1 MNHRGSSRS
10 PRYPFVSSLATLALA
25 VPMTM
30 ACSNERADSGSTVD
44 QDATAELIRYPLDD
58 LQGVIAQ
65 SGAEL
70 DSAVSADGNGSLR
83 LTATQPT
90 TFRLF
95 ETGDLDV
102 EDALLLYRA
111 RVRSDGVEGAAYL
124 EMWVQVA
131 GFGEAF
137 SRDLQ
142 TPLSGSNE
150 WSTEETPFFLQAGQ
164 NPENVKLNLVIDGRG
179 TVWIDDIRLT
189 RSPLPDGRP

>member
-1 MNHRGSSRS
+1 MVHRGSCVRSRPHYLAIIPVLGLVLPFAVGCS
-10 PRYPFVSSLATLALA
+10 SEDAQSGPAPELLRYPV
-25 VPMTM
+25 
-30 ACSNERADSGSTVD
+30 
-44 QDATAELIRYPLDD
+44 DD
-58 LQGVIAQ
+58 LEGVIAQ
-65 SGAEL
+65 SGAEF
-70 DSAVSADGNGSLR
+70 DPAVSADGNGSLR

-90 TFRLF
+90 SFRLF
-95 ETGDLDV
+95 ETGDLDI

-111 RVRSDGVEGAAYL
+111 SIRTERVEGSAYL
-124 EMWVQVA
+124 EMWVQVP

-164 NPENVKLNLVIDGRG
+164 NPENVRLNLVIDGRG

-189 RSPLPDGRP
+189 RGPLP

>member
-1 MNHRGSSRS
+1 MGHHGSRVPRGLFFMGAVVVTLPITIGCS
-10 PRYPFVSSLATLALA
+10 PGGADPA
-25 VPMTM
+25 V
-30 ACSNERADSGSTVD
+30 
-44 QDATAELIRYPLDD
+44 TAELVRYPLDD
-58 LQGVIAQ
+58 LEGVIAQ
-65 SGAEL
+65 SGAEF
-70 DSAVSADGNGSLR
+70 DPDVSADGNGSLR

-111 RVRSDGVEGAAYL
+111 RVRTERMEGNAYL

-131 GFGEAF
+131 GVGEAF

-142 TPLSGSNE
+142 TPLSGSTE
-150 WSTEETPFFLQAGQ
+150 WSTEETPFFLQAGE
-164 NPENVKLNLVIDGRG
+164 NPDNIKLNLVLDGQG

-189 RSPLPDGRP
+189 RGPLP